1 MATDSKP
8 LEASKK
14 DDGIVVFPCFNCFC
28 SLNPCDPYVLI
39 NKKKSIECRLELSS
53 LHVTFAFFEFQFLVC
68 FYHYLSIAF
77 YVHSIFEVCTV
88 FTWGNFIE
96 IIARIC

>member
-14 DDGIVVFPCFNCFC
+14 DDGIVLFRFC

-53 LHVTFAFFEFQFLVC
+53 LHVTFAFFEFQFW
-68 FYHYLSIAF
+68 YGSITTF
-77 YVHSIFEVCTV
+77 L
-88 FTWGNFIE
+88 
-96 IIARIC
+96 

>member
-14 DDGIVVFPCFNCFC
+14 DDGIVVFPCFKCFC
-28 SLNPCDPYVLI
+28 SLNPWDPYVLI

-53 LHVTFAFFEFQFLVC
+53 LHVTFAFFEFQFLVW

-77 YVHSIFEVCTV
+77 YVHSIFESMYSIHMGQ
-88 FTWGNFIE
+88 FY
-96 IIARIC
+96 

>member
-14 DDGIVVFPCFNCFC
+14 DDGIVVFPGFKCFC

-53 LHVTFAFFEFQFLVC
+53 RALCMSRLHSLNSSFGMVLSLPFYSFLC
-68 FYHYLSIAF
+68 SQHI
-77 YVHSIFEVCTV
+77 
-88 FTWGNFIE
+88 
-96 IIARIC
+96 

>member
-14 DDGIVVFPCFNCFC
+14 DDGIVLFPCFKCFC

-39 NKKKSIECRLELSS
+39 NKMKSI
-53 LHVTFAFFEFQFLVC
+53 Q
-68 FYHYLSIAF
+68 
-77 YVHSIFEVCTV
+77 
-88 FTWGNFIE
+88 
-96 IIARIC
+96 

>member
-14 DDGIVVFPCFNCFC
+14 DDGIVVFPCFKCFC

-39 NKKKSIECRLELSS
+39 NKKKSIECRLESSPLCMSRLHSLNSSFGMVLSLPFYS
-53 LHVTFAFFEFQFLVC
+53 FLC
-68 FYHYLSIAF
+68 SQHI
-77 YVHSIFEVCTV
+77 
-88 FTWGNFIE
+88 
-96 IIARIC
+96 

>member
-14 DDGIVVFPCFNCFC
+14 DDGIVVFPCFKCFC

-53 LHVTFAFFEFQFLVC
+53 PHVTFAFFEFQFL
-68 FYHYLSIAF
+68 YGSITTF
-77 YVHSIFEVCTV
+77 L
-88 FTWGNFIE
+88 
-96 IIARIC
+96 